1 MRTYLIVLV
10 SAALLAALVTELSFR
25 LFPENYFA
33 LLLLSFLAL
42 SVNGLFNAR
51 LATPAAAG
59 STSRGS
65 DQAAEG
71 PGRGK
76 AKLPERII
84 STGREEGVIKWF
96 DESKGFGFIIRDSGG
111 EIFVHKRSIQGGGKR
126 LQLRDGRKVSFE
138 VAENEKGL
146 HATNVAVH

>member
-1 MRTYLIVLV
+1 MRTYLIVLA

-25 LFPENYFA
+25 LFAENYFA

-42 SVNGLFNAR
+42 VVNGLFNAR
-51 LATPAAAG
+51 LAVRAAPAAARPPG
-59 STSRGS
+59 R
-65 DQAAEG
+65 AAEG
-71 PGRGK
+71 RGRGK
-76 AKLPERII
+76 AKSPERIV
-84 STGREEGVIKWF
+84 SKEREEGVIKWF
-96 DESKGFGFIIRDSGG
+96 DEGKGFGFIIRASGG

-146 HATNVAVH
+146 HATNVTAH